1 MGKKKKPKM
10 EFRYYQMP
18 EESPVLALLGQKWI
32 QTYGREIDF
41 LHFHNH
47 LEIGYCYEGEGTM
60 ILGEEEVTFSDNQF
74 TVIPRNFPHTTNSTP
89 GTVSRWEYLFVDV
102 EKLLYE
108 SAPAAMSEKRIK
120 YIIKGIDS
128 RAFLKSAE
136 ESPKIAWM
144 IRQIL
149 DIMRDADELYL
160 EEAEGIL
167 MALLVNIM
175 RENDTLTKER
185 ERNEE
190 IGGKVTTAIST
201 ALDYITLHYMEN
213 IKIEDLSAVC
223 HMSEAHF
230 RRLFVS
236 CMKVSPLEYINQVR
250 IQTACEYLKKTDAL
264 ISEIALK
271 CGFSTLS
278 TFNRNFKEIKGI
290 TPGEWRKRPE
300 NFEQQLFKFEIHSE
314 EGW

>member
-18 EESPVLALLGQKWI
+18 EESSILALLGQKWI
-32 QTYGREIDF
+32 KTYGEEIDY

-136 ESPKIAWM
+136 E
-144 IRQIL
+144 
-149 DIMRDADELYL
+149 
-160 EEAEGIL
+160 
-167 MALLVNIM
+167 
-175 RENDTLTKER
+175 
-185 ERNEE
+185 
-190 IGGKVTTAIST
+190 
-201 ALDYITLHYMEN
+201 
-213 IKIEDLSAVC
+213 
-223 HMSEAHF
+223 
-230 RRLFVS
+230 
-236 CMKVSPLEYINQVR
+236 
-250 IQTACEYLKKTDAL
+250 
-264 ISEIALK
+264 
-271 CGFSTLS
+271 
-278 TFNRNFKEIKGI
+278 
-290 TPGEWRKRPE
+290 
-300 NFEQQLFKFEIHSE
+300 
-314 EGW
+314 